1 MAGRGSYFVTTLHR
15 REPTGKYDRKSVIRR
30 ESEDRL

>member
-15 REPTGKYDRKSVIRR
+15 REPTGKYDRKSV